1 MVVIKTRKMQTTW
14 WRAQPFFIH
23 SFSLLTDAS
32 TLCWSRSAPSS
43 QSRTLCE
50 KKSERGSPSTLCVFS
65 WVSAHKPQH
74 KCPAWYH
81 DRPHCPRP
89 GKSTFYSFSLPLSCS
104 HNTCPLQLLSP
115 GTAASRCIR
124 EKESTG
130 GTGGGGQ
137 QLWIWK
143 NNSCDSHIVIPT
155 FVSCR
160 VRQQVSAQ
168 RENGRAWASP
178 ATPLCLVFSNLI
190 QPNQI

>member
-1 MVVIKTRKMQTTW
+1 MMKSAAI
-14 WRAQPFFIH
+14 FH
-23 SFSLLTDAS
+23 SFALSSYWRVLAVLILVS
-32 TLCWSRSAPSS
+32 PSS
-43 QSRTLCE
+43 QSCTLCE
-50 KKSERGSPSTLCVFS
+50 KKSERGSPSTFCVFS
-65 WVSAHKPQH
+65 WVSSLKPQH

-81 DRPHCPRP
+81 DRPHCPPP
-89 GKSTFYSFSLPLSCS
+89 GKSAFTLFLSRS
-104 HNTCPLQLLSP
+104 YNTCPPPTLLSP
-115 GTAASRCIR
+115 HAAASRCIR

-160 VRQQVSAQ
+160 VRQQVSSQ
-168 RENGRAWASP
+168 RENMRAWASP
-178 ATPLCLVFSNLI
+178 ATTLCVLFSNLI